1 MARLSDADQG
11 RLPVARLDSRGADR
25 ARPGAVLRPGPA
37 GPAGRHPGVAV
48 VLLEEPSHRSRA
60 LPGARPVHPTDEV
73 EEHPALAQGR
83 RADHPPRHRVLREGV
98 SVAQLVVTPLGLG
111 AIVWVLWYFLLSS
124 GPSVRAA
131 AAGAV
136 PEIRATP
143 YGGYTPAPMPG

>member
-98 SVAQLVVTPLGLG
+98 SVAQLVVTALGLG
-111 AIVWVLWYFLLSS
+111 AIVWVLWYCLLSS
-124 GPSVRAA
+124 GPAGRAA
-131 AAGAV
+131 AAGGV
-136 PEIRATP
+136 PKN
-143 YGGYTPAPMPG
+143 PAPLKSGRPPRTTPL